1 MTRLAVPEEV
11 EAYVF
16 KYRDALF
23 RNSVDLTAL
32 RKELADARK
41 ALLMAD
47 LLLGELP
54 VATSKMQSQ
63 VYWRSVN
70 SFRERFATELK
81 AAKESLT

>member
-1 MTRLAVPEEV
+1 
-11 EAYVF
+11 
-16 KYRDALF
+16 
-23 RNSVDLTAL
+23 
-32 RKELADARK
+32 
-41 ALLMAD
+41 MAD